1 MAVAKVLAI
10 SPEAKLALDLRDT
23 WQGRTLAAAEGKTGA
38 VLLSVLA
45 HNYDDA
51 LLPLLQVVFPG
62 FTSITAPFFSTAGKV
77 AKSGHIVAD
86 MVTRTG
92 KIAKDF
98 PVYRDEIEMRGDF
111 RRLADR
117 LKLSD
122 ADRVE
127 LFAAVKR
134 WVVADRRLDP
144 TMDPRDPDAKR
155 ILH

>member
-1 MAVAKVLAI
+1 VLAI
-10 SPEAKLALDLRDT
+10 RPEARLIFDLRDT
-23 WQGRTLAAAEGKTGA
+23 WQGRTLYAATGKTAA

-62 FTSITAPFFSTAGKV
+62 FTSITAPFFSSAGKV
-77 AKSGHIVAD
+77 AKSGHITAD

-92 KIAKDF
+92 RIKKNF
-98 PVYRDEIEMRGDF
+98 PVYINETELRDDF
-111 RRLADR
+111 RRLADG

-127 LFAAVKR
+127 LFAAVKK

-144 TMDPRDPDAKR
+144 TMDPKDPDAKR
-155 ILH
+155 LVN

>member
-1 MAVAKVLAI
+1 MLAI
-10 SPEAKLALDLRDT
+10 KPELLAFDLREC
-23 WQGRTLAAAEGKTGA
+23 WQGRALALATGKTAA

-62 FTSITAPFFSTAGKV
+62 FSSITAPFFSTAGKV

-86 MVTRTG
+86 MVTKVG
-92 KIAKDF
+92 KIEKDF
-98 PVYRDEIEMRGDF
+98 PIYRDETEMQNDF
-111 RRLADR
+111 RRLADS

-122 ADRVE
+122 SDRTE
-127 LFAAVKR
+127 MFGALKR

-144 TMDPRDPDAKR
+144 TMDPKDPDAKR
-155 ILH
+155 LTLN

>member
-1 MAVAKVLAI
+1 M
-10 SPEAKLALDLRDT
+10 DLRQT
-23 WQGRTLAAAEGKTGA
+23 WQARTLLAAKGKTAA

-92 KIAKDF
+92 RVQKDF
-98 PVYRDEIEMRGDF
+98 PIYRDEIEMRDDF
-111 RRLADR
+111 RRLADG
-117 LKLSD
+117 LKLPD
-122 ADRVE
+122 VDRVE
-127 LFAAVKR
+127 LFAALQR

-144 TMDPRDPDAKR
+144 AMDPKDPDAKR
-155 ILH
+155 LVAN